1 MVYTEEG
8 GLRNPDKLTYIRPT
22 AKPSAVNTVVPENV
36 IDGFTVGTLADEIG
50 IEHKDNHDGSDPFNT
65 ADFENEIRAMD
76 E

>member
-1 MVYTEEG
+1 M
-8 GLRNPDKLTYIRPT
+8 
-22 AKPSAVNTVVPENV
+22 NTVVPENV